1 MSEVNRNYVE
11 YRLMTFGIA
20 VFVVL
25 ATVSC
30 VRGGGPDTGTWPD
43 TAQWST
49 LESGQDRWSR
59 HETSLDDVWVLV
71 DHETGVAYLETES
84 GLCRMTDADSVP
96 MTDAEGE
103 GE

>member
-1 MSEVNRNYVE
+1 MSVDWNYVE
-11 YRLMTFGIA
+11 YRLMTFGIV

-30 VRGGGPDTGTWPD
+30 VRGDEPDTGTWPE

-59 HETSLDDVWVLV
+59 HETSLDDAWVLV
-71 DHETGVAYLETES
+71 DHETGVAYLETER
-84 GLCRMTDADSVP
+84 GLCRMTDADSAP
-96 MTDAEGE
+96 MTDAESE
-103 GE
+103 GV

>member
-1 MSEVNRNYVE
+1 MSVDWNHVE

-20 VFVVL
+20 FLVVL
-25 ATVSC
+25 AVISC
-30 VRGGGPDTGTWPD
+30 MMGASPDTGTWPE

-59 HETSLDDVWVLV
+59 HGTSLVDAWVIV
-71 DHETGVAYLETES
+71 DHETGVAYLETER

>member
-1 MSEVNRNYVE
+1 MSEINRNYVE
-11 YRLMTFGIA
+11 YRLMTLGIA
-20 VFVVL
+20 VLVAL
-25 ATVSC
+25 ATASC
-30 VRGGGPDTGTWPD
+30 VMGGGPDTGTWPE

-71 DHETGVAYLETES
+71 DHETGVAYLETER
-84 GLCRMTDADSVP
+84 GLCRMTDANSVP